1 MKQRTRNR
9 KRKLFIRTIAVLL
22 LLCMTISLIPK
33 EEYEAA
39 SFTNAMEF
47 YHSISKSKK
56 GAVSGGD
63 FYIGT
68 QARLAS
74 SSTNLKYQTLGYDFT
89 LIGSN
94 GAVASFSA
102 VLGGSMQHLSHLT
115 VNSGGFQYNLYMIP
129 CATIITLAKA
139 ANSYAATQVF
149 QASSIAIYASAI
161 ITTKQNGIC
170 NGYLYENGAGGVY
183 GANVYHL
190 RDDTQLAVAKS
201 TFSGH
206 TFGSYINIYDII
218 NNHKLNI
225 LYDVGDG
232 ATVKGDYSEKPYIA
246 GNVTVPNALHYKG
259 SVKMDSCSIMQ
270 TTYLTNTKTI
280 GLEKTGYHLEEGKE
294 WKNPI
299 GYPLSIQ
306 QSYTPVEINPR
317 LTTKSAGT
325 VLRANW
331 VANEYTVK
339 YDINAK
345 ENGQGEIESSEFIY
359 DQAGYIMPATYTRRG
374 YKLVEGKE
382 WNTKPDGTGISYASG
397 QEVLN
402 MTAKHNDVITLYAQW
417 EPCIYKIIEDKA
429 GGTGG
434 TDVFYQKYNAG
445 FYAEEDCVKGTEINR
460 IVLPTRTG
468 YNFLGYYNN
477 MMGIGGT
484 DALVIGPDAC
494 IMFPNNTYAEDT
506 TIFAIFEPKE
516 IDVIFDKQGGLQ
528 GDDTATA
535 VYDQVF
541 PAADAPYRPGYSFKG
556 YFTEPDGHGEQ
567 YYNEFMSTDVICKLE
582 VANITL
588 YAHWVDETAPVVK
601 LGATTDS
608 WTDGKDAN
616 GQPDPLKITVYAS
629 DSGVGLAR
637 IELYQEGVAE
647 PVAVQEMPN
656 EKSDESV
663 IYTNVKEGVVTYKAV
678 AYDKNGNRVEAYKSV
693 KYDTQAP
700 IRIKVNEQKDPLNV
714 TLNET
719 YFGISIN
726 ISDKNIQ

>member
-1 MKQRTRNR
+1 M
-9 KRKLFIRTIAVLL
+9 
-22 LLCMTISLIPK
+22 PK
-33 EEYEAA
+33 EEYKAA

-47 YHSISKSKK
+47 FHSIPKCTK
-56 GAVSGGD
+56 GATQGGN

-68 QARLAS
+68 QARLATS
-74 SSTNLKYQTLGYDFT
+74 SSNLKYQTLGYDFT

-94 GAVASFSA
+94 GAVTSFSA

-149 QASSIAIYASAI
+149 QASNITIIANAI
-161 ITTKQNGIC
+161 ITTKQNGVC

-190 RDDTQLAVAKS
+190 RDNTQLAVAKS

-206 TFGSYINIYDII
+206 TFGSYINIYATIE
-218 NNHKLNI
+218 NHQLSI
-225 LYDVGDG
+225 LYDLGEG
-232 ATVKGDYSEKPYIA
+232 ATVKGDYSAKPYVA
-246 GNVTVPNALHYKG
+246 GNVTVSNALHYKG

-270 TTYLTNTKTI
+270 TTYLTNTKII
-280 GLEKTGYHLEEGKE
+280 GLEKTGYRLEEGKE

-306 QSYTPVEINPR
+306 QSYAPVEINPR

-331 VANEYTVK
+331 IANRYTVK
-339 YDINAK
+339 YDINA
-345 ENGQGEIESSEFIY
+345 EDNGQGEIESSEFIY
-359 DQAGYIMPATYTRRG
+359 DQTGCLMPATYIRRG

-417 EPCIYKIIEDKA
+417 EPCIYKIIENKA

-434 TDVFYQKYNAG
+434 TDVFYQKYGVG
-445 FYAEEDCVKGTEINR
+445 FYADEDCVKGTEINR

-477 MMGIGGT
+477 MMGIGEE
-484 DALVIGPDAC
+484 DALVIKPDGS
-494 IMFPNNTYAEDT
+494 IRLSEDTYAEDT

-516 IDVIFDKQGGLQ
+516 IDVIFDKQDGLQ
-528 GDDTATA
+528 GDDTAKA
-535 VYDQVF
+535 VYDQIF

-556 YFTEPDGHGEQ
+556 YFTEPDGQGEQ

-582 VANITL
+582 VDEITL
-588 YAHWVDETAPVVK
+588 YAHWVDETAPMVK

-616 GQPDPLKITVYAS
+616 GEPDPLKLTVYAS
-629 DSGVGLAR
+629 DFGVGLAR

-647 PVAVQEMPN
+647 PVAVQKTPD

-663 IYTNVKEGVVTYKAV
+663 VYTNAKEGVVTYKSV
-678 AYDKNGNRVEAYKSV
+678 VYDKNGNRAEGYKTV

-700 IRIKVNEQKDPLNV
+700 FRIKVDAQNAPLKA
-714 TLNET
+714 TLKET
-719 YFGISIN
+719 YLGISID
-726 ISDKNIQ
+726 ISDKNVQ

>member
-1 MKQRTRNR
+1 MK
-9 KRKLFIRTIAVLL
+9 KRQKTEAKIVNLIIILFFCIGIVVGD
-22 LLCMTISLIPK
+22 K
-33 EEYEAA
+33 EEYNAA
-39 SFTNAMEF
+39 TSYTNAKIF
-47 YHSISKSKK
+47 YESVAGKKK
-56 GAVSGGD
+56 GDTYGGD
-63 FYIGT
+63 FYLAT
-68 QARLAS
+68 MAKLAS
-74 SSTNLKYQTLGYDFT
+74 SSSNLKYQTVGYDIT
-89 LIGSN
+89 VIGN
-94 GAVASFSA
+94 GARVQFSVA
-102 VLGGSMQHLSHLT
+102 LGGSIQHLTDAT
-115 VNSGGFQYNLYMIP
+115 VNSGGYQYNLYCIP
-129 CATIITLAKA
+129 ANTIITYAKMV
-139 ANSYAATQVF
+139 NPYAMAQIFQSSKVEVRAT
-149 QASSIAIYASAI
+149 AI
-161 ITTKQNGIC
+161 ITTKQYGVC
-170 NGYLYENGAGGVY
+170 NGSVYENGIGGLIETS
-183 GANVYHL
+183 NVYHL
-190 RDDTQLAVAKS
+190 SNPSHLSEMKGI
-201 TFSGH
+201 FSGH
-206 TFGSYINIYDII
+206 TFDSYREIPGKID
-218 NNHKLNI
+218 NHQLSI
-225 LYDVGDG
+225 LYDLGDG
-232 ATVKGDYSEKPYIA
+232 ATIKGDYSAKPYVA
-246 GNVTVPNALHYKG
+246 GNVTVSNALHYKG

-270 TTYLTNTKTI
+270 TIYLTNTKTI

-359 DQAGYIMPATYTRRG
+359 DQAGYLMPATYTRRG

-382 WNTKPDGTGISYASG
+382 WNTKPDGTGISYASR

-429 GGTGG
+429 G
-434 TDVFYQKYNAG
+434 
-445 FYAEEDCVKGTEINR
+445 
-460 IVLPTRTG
+460 
-468 YNFLGYYNN
+468 
-477 MMGIGGT
+477 GIGGT

-601 LGATTDS
+601 LAATTDS